1 MRRTGKRTSV
11 TINSVAS
18 YASNIAQVQ
27 EKAYTLVDELPLP
40 SLVLSFETM
49 KSFPSMMYS

>member
-18 YASNIAQVQ
+18 YTSNIPQVQ
-27 EKAYTLVDELPLP
+27 ENAYTLVDELPLP
-40 SLVLSFETM
+40 SLVLSFETL